1 MVHGWRNCQLSP
13 SPVCLPTSSLRCS
26 LRFRGCAGGRTWTDG
41 NLPAL
46 TTAVGGS
53 FERASDVAFAFGPDG
68 SAYAQTIPF
77 DQSDARSGLA
87 VQRSADG
94 GVTFGPPSLVVD
106 DNDINIF
113 NDKNWIGVDTFSD
126 SPHYGRI
133 YSVWSRF
140 IATGTGANAVT
151 HAPGTVSYSD
161 DHGRTWSP
169 FRFITAVDADTA
181 GLIPLI
187 GRDGSITVVYDLTVG
202 NNDFEAAQTSH
213 DGGNT
218 WSAPV
223 TVGQNLGS
231 GIPGMRTGGLPAAAI
246 DPGTGNMY
254 VVWRD
259 ARFNASGLN
268 DIVLSASTDGGRKWS
283 TPRAVNPEVA
293 GLDRFT
299 PAVAA
304 AGGAVH
310 VTYRMRGENGTAPT
324 VTEDYIASVNGGRTF
339 GPVHQIGPLAVLQW
353 AAVAGTR
360 AFLGDYM
367 GLAATP
373 QAAMLA
379 WCVSSEPP
387 GNGSYHQTMWAAR
400 VSR

>member
-1 MVHGWRNCQLSP
+1 MDGDYINPKRILID
-13 SPVCLPTSSLRCS
+13 PVCFASRDLAAP
-26 LRFRGCAGGRTWTDG
+26 FDV
-41 NLPAL
+41 P
-46 TTAVGGS
+46 GS
-53 FERASDVAFAFGPDG
+53 YDLAICLEVARIRHVDMVSVLIFEPDG
-68 SAYAQTIPF
+68 SVVPIAG
-77 DQSDARSGLA
+77 RL
-87 VQRSADG
+87 
-94 GVTFGPPSLVVD
+94 PPD
-106 DNDINIF
+106 
-113 NDKNWIGVDTFSD
+113 
-126 SPHYGRI
+126 
-133 YSVWSRF
+133 
-140 IATGTGANAVT
+140 
-151 HAPGTVSYSD
+151 
-161 DHGRTWSP
+161 
-169 FRFITAVDADTA
+169 
-181 GLIPLI
+181 
-187 GRDGSITVVYDLTVG
+187 
-202 NNDFEAAQTSH
+202 
-213 DGGNT
+213 
-218 WSAPV
+218 APV

-254 VVWRD
+254 VVWQD

-310 VTYRMRGENGTAPT
+310 VTYRTRGENGTAPT
-324 VTEDYIASVNGGRTF
+324 VTEDYIASANGGRTF